1 MDVKDFIILFMSV
14 FFEAMPF
21 IVVGALISGV
31 LEELVPQEM
40 MARIIPRNRLLAIS
54 MGALLGLVFPM
65 CECGIVPIMRR
76 LLRKGVPLSTGVAY
90 MLAGPIINVVVFG
103 STWVAFRKY
112 GDQGGYY
119 IVAFR
124 MILGFLVAVGTALV
138 VDWYDRKKGSAA
150 LLTLSALP
158 PPIPEKTMSLSASGE
173 KMDLSPAP
181 RKSPLQRLSNISE
194 SALHDFIDISVFV
207 VLGAI
212 LASLSRMLI
221 GTDKIAQWSVQ
232 YPPVAIL
239 AMMALAVFMCICS
252 EADAFIAASYTTMHP
267 SAKIAF
273 LVFGP
278 MFDFKLLLMF
288 TRVYRPKLIRV
299 IVISLVVQVFLYTLI
314 LHYVWGPAGWPLPT
328 QLRYVK
334 P

>member
-1 MDVKDFIILFMSV
+1 MDVKDFIIIFMSV

-21 IVVGALISGV
+21 IVLGALISGV

-40 MARIIPRNRLLAIS
+40 VTRYMPRNRFLAIS
-54 MGALLGLVFPM
+54 MGCLLGLIFPM

-76 LLRKGVPLSTGVAY
+76 LLRKGVPLSACVAY

-103 STWVAFRKY
+103 STFMAFRAY
-112 GDQGGYY
+112 ANEGGYF
-119 IVAFR
+119 IIGFR
-124 MILGFLVAVGTALV
+124 MGLGFLVAFGTALV
-138 VDWYDRKKGSAA
+138 VDKLEKKNGLAA

-158 PPIPEKTMSLSASGE
+158 PPPPAKMISLTVSGE
-173 KMDLSPAP
+173 KTESPAAQP
-181 RKSPLQRLSNISE
+181 RTIMQRLGNISE
-194 SALHDFIDISVFV
+194 SALHDFVDISVFL
-207 VLGAI
+207 VLGAV

-221 GTDKIAQWSVQ
+221 GNDRIAQLSLQ

-239 AMMALAVFMCICS
+239 AMMGLAVLMCICS
-252 EADAFIAASYTTMHP
+252 EADAFIAASYSTMHP

-299 IVISLVVQVFLYTLI
+299 IVLALVVQVFLYTLA
-314 LHYVWGPAGWPLPT
+314 LHYLWDPLGWPRPG
-328 QLRYVK
+328 K
-334 P
+334 PWP